1 MKQFDDELEEIIGS
15 YSKIIRKVCR
25 RYYLAGATQD
35 DLYQEGMIGV
45 LEAYHKFD
53 GKPKDEEFKKFAI
66 VCAKHKIFDAIR
78 KSNSYKNKPL
88 NNYVPIT
95 MRSADE
101 EEEFELSAIS
111 LTQDQE
117 TDPAILFLKQELVE
131 ERVQKLGKVLS
142 EYENQV
148 IKMYLDGESQSEI
161 ARHLNKDKKSID
173 NTIQRV
179 KNKLKEAD

>member
-1 MKQFDDELEEIIGS
+1 MKDFDEELEEIISS

-25 RYYLAGATQD
+25 RYYLAGASQD

-53 GKPKDEEFKKFAI
+53 GKPKDEDFKKFAI

-78 KSNSYKNKPL
+78 KSNSMKNKPL
-88 NNYVPIT
+88 NNYLPINF
-95 MRSADE
+95 RSEDE
-101 EEEFELSAIS
+101 ETEFELSNVS
-111 LTQDQE
+111 LASEVE

-131 ERVQKLGKVLS
+131 ERVQKMSEVLS
-142 EYENQV
+142 DYENQV

-179 KNKLKEAD
+179 KNKLKEEC

>member
-1 MKQFDDELEEIIGS
+1 MKQFDDELEDLLNS
-15 YSKIIRKVCR
+15 YSKIIRTVCR

-88 NNYVPIT
+88 NNYIPMT
-95 MRSADE
+95 MRSDDE
-101 EEEFELSAIS
+101 ETEFELSNVS
-111 LTQDQE
+111 LASDVE

-131 ERVQKLGKVLS
+131 ERIHKLSEVLS
-142 EYENQV
+142 DYEKQV
-148 IKMYLDGESQSEI
+148 IRMYLDGESQSEI

-179 KNKLKEAD
+179 KNKLREED

>member
-1 MKQFDDELEEIIGS
+1 MKHFDDELDEIIDS

-78 KSNSYKNKPL
+78 KSNAKKNQPL
-88 NNYVPIT
+88 NNYVPIILKN
-95 MRSADE
+95 E
-101 EEEFELSAIS
+101 EDDSEFEFDHVAIS
-111 LTQDQE
+111 YEKE
-117 TDPAILFLKQELVE
+117 TDPAILFLRQELVE
-131 ERVQKLGKVLS
+131 ERVRKLSEVLS
-142 EYENQV
+142 DYERQV
-148 IKMYLDGESQSEI
+148 INMYLDGDSQSEI
-161 ARHLNKDKKSID
+161 ALHLGKDKKSID

-179 KNKLKEAD
+179 KNKLKEEQ